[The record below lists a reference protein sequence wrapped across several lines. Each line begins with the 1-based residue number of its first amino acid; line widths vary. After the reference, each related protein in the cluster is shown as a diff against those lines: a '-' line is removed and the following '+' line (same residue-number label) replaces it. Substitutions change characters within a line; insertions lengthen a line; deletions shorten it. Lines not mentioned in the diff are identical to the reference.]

1 MTTANTISKQRQR
14 NWAWVW
20 VAYTGFLFI
29 DPLFNPSLRLWVAT
43 LAVFA
48 VFLAI
53 YVAFVRASDHAHPA
67 RYWMIAAT
75 FVLGLLTFPWNAGAS
90 TFFIYAAAF
99 LPFTVKS
106 IRTVVSLFVAES
118 LIILAEGYYFSAP
131 GRLFHIHWPN
141 V

>member
-53 YVAFVRASDHAHPA
+53 YVAFVRASDHGHPP
-67 RYWMIAAT
+67 AT
-75 FVLGLLTFPWNAGAS
+75 G
-90 TFFIYAAAF
+90 
-99 LPFTVKS
+99 
-106 IRTVVSLFVAES
+106 
-118 LIILAEGYYFSAP
+118 
-131 GRLFHIHWPN
+131 
-141 V
+141 